1 MISENHVS
9 RQIRQVPRQVIG
21 LVKCLPS
28 AVDFISSR
36 LPQSHKNTII
46 IHKRTPVFN
55 DCSIIDKRNAL
66 HKSLHAKFIVGDT
79 KTTLII
85 KHGWRIVITNLF
97 WCKFFPTHIGLWNF
111 IPKASCLTISTK
123 QIYWWNSTK
132 GHNHID
138 QLFFFFENTKNP
150 LSSPLHLLILQPT
163 RLIVSRS
170 SKPSSVC
177 SREPSRANLSRKN
190 KFWGL
195 RKRLTIS
202 SDG

>member
-1 MISENHVS
+1 M
-9 RQIRQVPRQVIG
+9 PRQVIG

-36 LPQSHKNTII
+36 SPQSHKKHYYYPQTNACIQWL
-46 IHKRTPVFN
+46 P
-55 DCSIIDKRNAL
+55 IIDKRNAL

-138 QLFFFFENTKNP
+138 QLFFFLENTKNP

-177 SREPSRANLSRKN
+177 SREPSRANLSRNN

>member
-1 MISENHVS
+1 M
-9 RQIRQVPRQVIG
+9 PRQVIG

-36 LPQSHKNTII
+36 SPQSHKNTII

-79 KTTLII
+79 KTLII
-85 KHGWRIVITNLF
+85 KHGWRIVITNPF
-97 WCKFFPTHIGLWNF
+97 WCKFFPTHIGLRNF

-123 QIYWWNSTK
+123 QIYWWNTAK
-132 GHNHID
+132 GHNHIY
-138 QLFFFFENTKNP
+138 QLRRFFLENTKNP
-150 LSSPLHLLILQPT
+150 LSLPLHLLILQRT

-170 SKPSSVC
+170 PKPSSVC
-177 SREPSRANLSRKN
+177 SREPYRAKLSAKN

-195 RKRLTIS
+195 RKQLTIS
-202 SDG
+202 NDG